1 MALASYSDLLA
12 SVASWMNRTDLTA
25 VIPDFVAIAEG
36 RIANDLRIR
45 QQITSSTLTTVAGTQ
60 TVTLPTDYLEFENVA
75 IDGTPETPCQ
85 VATKEH
91 IDANYPA
98 GGASGRP
105 VVFTIV
111 GNSILFGPTPD
122 AVYTVNIDYYGRF
135 DPLSVAPSNG
145 LLTYQPNLYLY
156 ACLREAALFVRDD
169 ERASH
174 WDALYLG
181 VVKTLTN
188 IDDNATHSG
197 SALRVK
203 YQ

>member
-1 MALASYSDLLA
+1 
-12 SVASWMNRTDLTA
+12 
-25 VIPDFVAIAEG
+25 
-36 RIANDLRIR
+36 
-45 QQITSSTLTTVAGTQ
+45 
-60 TVTLPTDYLEFENVA
+60 
-75 IDGTPETPCQ
+75 
-85 VATKEH
+85 
-91 IDANYPA
+91 
-98 GGASGRP
+98 
-105 VVFTIV
+105 VFTIV

-135 DPLSVAPSNG
+135 DPLSVSPSNG